1 MQKLDLT
8 ERIDEIIESLKNPE
22 SKVFDF
28 DKEQEL
34 LLELKKVV
42 KEHSRNQNVINHYKT
57 KVEDL
62 NKTVSSLIV
71 EKEVLET
78 KNNES
83 INEVNKFYE
92 LMQNEIASKMRSL
105 KYPVHEIE
113 HISEIR
119 NFSELTS
126 LRDKILHEFDI
137 KFKVQYV
144 VDDLPEKETP
154 DYSMFK
160 V

>member
-1 MQKLDLT
+1 MDLT
-8 ERIDEIIESLKNPE
+8 ERIDQSIESLKDPNG
-22 SKVFDF
+22 KVFDF
-28 DKEQEL
+28 DKAREL
-34 LLELKKVV
+34 LPELRKVI
-42 KEHSRNQNVINHYKT
+42 KNHSISRNVIENYKT

-62 NKTVSSLIV
+62 NKTVSSLMV
-71 EKEVLET
+71 EKEVFAA

-83 INEVNKFYE
+83 INEGNKFYE
-92 LMQNEIASKMRSL
+92 LMQNEIATKIRLL

-119 NFSELTS
+119 NFSEITG

-144 VDDLPEKETP
+144 VDAPPKKKTQ

>member
-8 ERIDEIIESLKNPE
+8 ERIDESIESLKDPNG
-22 SKVFDF
+22 KVFDF
-28 DKEQEL
+28 NKEQEL

-62 NKTVSSLIV
+62 NKTVSSLMV
-71 EKEVLET
+71 EKEVFAA

-119 NFSELTS
+119 NFSELTG
-126 LRDKILHEFDI
+126 LRDKILHEFDV
-137 KFKVQYV
+137 KFKVQYIV
-144 VDDLPEKETP
+144 SDSPGKKTI
-154 DYSMFK
+154 DYSLFK
-160 V
+160 I

>member
-1 MQKLDLT
+1 MQKLNLT
-8 ERIDEIIESLKNPE
+8 ERIDLSIESLKDPNGE
-22 SKVFDF
+22 VFDF

-42 KEHSRNQNVINHYKT
+42 KEHSENQNVINHYKT

-71 EKEVLET
+71 EKEVFAA

-119 NFSELTS
+119 NFSELIG

-144 VDDLPEKETP
+144 VDDLPKKKTP